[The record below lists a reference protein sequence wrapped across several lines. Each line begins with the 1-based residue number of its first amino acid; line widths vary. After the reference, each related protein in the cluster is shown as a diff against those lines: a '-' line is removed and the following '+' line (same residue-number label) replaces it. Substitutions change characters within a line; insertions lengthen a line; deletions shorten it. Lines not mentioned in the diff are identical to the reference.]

1 MAQRA
6 NIVSFDVAK
15 RNSAA
20 RSREASAQARYVVPG
35 GTGAA
40 RKRSRRRGSAA
51 RPSSE
56 FSARK
61 NDALLDDD
69 AFWAEIRGDRNSG
82 SGFSG
87 GRASSASGAASSFSR
102 SRADKTEARIEDRFA
117 DFDDF
122 YNDMADSP
130 EDELS
135 AKQAKSKG
143 KRRKRA
149 KERADKMFTKQ
160 FGDDAPDASEGAP
173 RAAVYEGKMGKTTRR
188 AARLVPSGKAAS
200 VAAGFNPFGW
210 VAGIVA
216 SSRRLVV
223 AAVLVCVVG
232 SCAALYAPA
241 QQFYQSLRDN
251 DRAQAQYAALE
262 NRADALEAQNATLTS
277 DVGVETI
284 AHKDYGWVK
293 SGEQT
298 AKVEGLSDSAYA
310 KEEAGSSITAN
321 VAINNI
327 DYPET
332 WYSPVLDRIFGV
344 K

>member
-20 RSREASAQARYVVPG
+20 RSREASPLYG
-35 GTGAA
+35 GADST
-40 RKRSRRRGSAA
+40 RSRSRRRGRAS
-51 RPSSE
+51 
-56 FSARK
+56 FSTGDAGFSRK
-61 NDALLDDD
+61 SDALLDDD
-69 AFWAEIRGDRNSG
+69 AFWAEIRGDKAP
-82 SGFSG
+82 G
-87 GRASSASGAASSFSR
+87 GNAASASFSR
-102 SRADKTEARIEDRFA
+102 SYEAGADARLEERFA
-117 DFDDF
+117 DFDNF
-122 YNDMADSP
+122 YGDMADDSAE
-130 EDELS
+130 EDFS
-135 AKQAKSKG
+135 AKEAKSKG

-160 FGDDAPDASEGAP
+160 FGDDAFAASDDAP

-188 AARLVPSGKAAS
+188 AARLVPSGKASS
-200 VAAGFNPFGW
+200 VAAGFNPLGW
-210 VAGIVA
+210 VSKIAM

-223 AAVLVCVVG
+223 VSILACVVF
-232 SCAALYAPA
+232 SCVALYAPA

-277 DVGVETI
+277 DTGVETI

-298 AKVEGLSDSAYA
+298 AKVEGLSDAAYA
-310 KEEAGSSITAN
+310 KEEVGSSITAN
-321 VAINNI
+321 VAVNSIG
-327 DYPET
+327 YPET
-332 WYSPVLDRIFGV
+332 WYSPVLDVIFGV
-344 K
+344 N